1 MKTIMRIKVTVF
13 VFLSCIFYAGFL
25 GTLGTLR
32 AQESEPDY
40 YIVDGQKIVL
50 QPSQNYIAIQLKPGT
65 SEAEMKTF
73 MAHVDSAGFG
83 TVEDSPLLQK
93 YNLVLVRIKAG
104 IEPTSFRA
112 GTEDLKKKQVE
123 RVESENPVYG
133 VGGIDQVLV
142 NEFIVQFKSQVSK
155 EEIVQSLEKKNA
167 EIVEEDT
174 KIKNMYT
181 IKFTGKSAK
190 EALAISN
197 EYYNDPLVEFIEPN
211 FIRVYPPRPMIKRE
225 EIKDAGPALAAIP
238 GDTYYSKQWYLNN
251 TGSSGVADA
260 DVDAPEAW
268 DIHKGSAE
276 IIVAIIDI
284 GVDTNHKD
292 LKDKIVTPYDA
303 TDGDDI
309 QEPNSW
315 DGHGTACAGIA
326 AAMTNNGIGIAGI
339 GWNVKIMPVRFAYS
353 SHPDGDLV
361 TTDAIIADA
370 IRTAVNRGAH
380 VLSNSWGGGSSSGII
395 NSAIDYAVD
404 NNRVVV
410 FAAGNCCKF
419 ADAVLCP
426 SWLRCYQPVSYPAN
440 LSTSKVIIAVS
451 ATNEWDEFKTPYSR
465 EKETWWGSNFGPEV
479 NVSAPGVH
487 MWTTDISGGGGY
499 SSGDYISNF
508 NGTSGSTPLVAGIA
522 ALLLSQNPGWTP
534 TQVRDRLQSTAD
546 DKGKPGFDET
556 FGYGRINAC
565 RALGGNCAPS
575 PGTCSSIASVSQHQ
589 PAGWNIGQTLVNTA
603 LLFSTV
609 LLFLLFL
616 VIRRVKRRAV

>member
-1 MKTIMRIKVTVF
+1 MKTIKCIKVAVF
-13 VFLSCIFYAGFL
+13 VFLFCIFYAGFW
-25 GTLGTLR
+25 GTPR
-32 AQESEPDY
+32 AQDSEPDY
-40 YIVDGQKIVL
+40 YIVDGKKIIL
-50 QPSQNYIAIQLKPGT
+50 QPSQNYSAIQLKPGT
-65 SEAEMKTF
+65 SEAEIKTF
-73 MAHVDSAGFG
+73 KSDVESAGFG
-83 TVEDSPLLQK
+83 TVEESPILQK
-93 YNLVLVRIKAG
+93 YNIVLVRIKAG
-104 IEPTSFRA
+104 IEPSSFMA
-112 GTEDLKKKQVE
+112 GTEDLKKKLVE

-142 NEFIVQFKSQVSK
+142 NEFIVQFKSQASK
-155 EEIVQSLEKKNA
+155 EKIAQSLDKKNA
-167 EIVEEDT
+167 KIVEEDT
-174 KIKNMYT
+174 KIDNMYT

-211 FIRVYPPRPMIKRE
+211 FIRVYPPRPMIKSE
-225 EIKDAGPALAAIP
+225 EIKEAGPAPAVIP

-260 DVDAPEAW
+260 DIDGPEAW

-276 IIVAIIDI
+276 IIVGIIDE
-284 GVDTNHKD
+284 GVDTTHKD

-303 TDGDDI
+303 TDGDDN

-326 AAMTNNGIGIAGI
+326 AAMTNNGIGIAGV
-339 GWNVKIMPVRFAYS
+339 GWNVRIMPVRVAYT
-353 SHPDGDLV
+353 SHRGGDWI
-361 TTDAIIADA
+361 TTNAIIADG

-380 VLSNSWGGGSSSGII
+380 VLSCSWGGGSPSGLI
-395 NSAIDYAVD
+395 NSAIDYAVN
-404 NNRVVV
+404 NNRVMV

-419 ADAVLCP
+419 ADPVLCP
-426 SWLRCYQPVSYPAN
+426 SWYRCYQPVTYPAN

-451 ATNEWDEFKTPYSR
+451 ATNEWDEFKTPFSS

-487 MWTTDISGGGGY
+487 MWTTDISGEGGY
-499 SSGDYISNF
+499 SSGDYLSNF
-508 NGTSGSTPLVAGIA
+508 NGTSSSTPLVAGTA
-522 ALLLSQNPGWTP
+522 ALLLSQNPNWTP
-534 TQVRDRLQSTAD
+534 TQVRDRLQSSAD
-546 DKGKPGFDET
+546 DRGKPGFDEN

-565 RALGGNCAPS
+565 RALGGTCP
-575 PGTCSSIASVSQHQ
+575 PPPETCSTTVSVSQHQ
-589 PAGWNIGQTLVNTA
+589 PSGRGIGQTLVNAA

-616 VIRRVKRRAV
+616 IIRRVKRRDV